1 MEDISDVKVWYVL
14 FFACG
19 MLGKLMVFE
28 NVFDIRISPRIR
40 FVCNGS
46 SVSFLAEFAAWDI
59 VIFFT

>member
-1 MEDISDVKVWYVL
+1 MYY
-14 FFACG
+14 FFVFG
-19 MLGKLMVFE
+19 MFGKLMVFE